1 MELFRNDDGQGGIRP
16 GGTQCRRGARGR
28 SPRSPTLDWIS
39 TAPWSSSGTTTDR
52 EGFDPEARS
61 AGGGRGGVA
70 PAAQPSTGSRPHH
83 GALPERRRT
92 GRDSTRRHAV
102 PEGGEGA

>member
-52 EGFDPEARS
+52 EGFEPSVPLAGYTRFPGVPLKPLEHLSHSRAPPVL
-61 AGGGRGGVA
+61 GGGGSIA
-70 PAAQPSTGSRPHH
+70 PRPRWFKT
-83 GALPERRRT
+83 LSLR
-92 GRDSTRRHAV
+92 
-102 PEGGEGA
+102 